1 MKRIARRRPAEPQS
15 QFLDPPPGYGVV
27 TESISRCDIIS
38 PPHLRFLSLYEFKT
52 FLFISED
59 NPHRRVIEFLRRANV
74 GYVRIGMPSGRGTIP
89 WRTQLDELVKLTLEF
104 LIDANNYP
112 VLVSSSSAIHLCTI
126 VGCLRRMQG
135 WNLCSIM
142 EEFRRYTPEQPI
154 SMYKNY
160 VEMFDFD
167 LVNIPESSPLRE
179 RT

>member
-1 MKRIARRRPAEPQS
+1 
-15 QFLDPPPGYGVV
+15 
-27 TESISRCDIIS
+27 
-38 PPHLRFLSLYEFKT
+38 
-52 FLFISED
+52 
-59 NPHRRVIEFLRRANV
+59 VIEFLRRANI
-74 GYVRIGMPSGRGTIP
+74 GYLRIGMPSGPGTIP

-179 RT
+179 RS